1 MKIFIITLLLFF
13 SFLVTPLFPQ
23 FNDIVC
29 GSISTTE
36 NSPLFATVGGKYKP
50 SANLSGQFFRVLF
63 VFAQFQSDNEIIP
76 GWPKGSLPDWASN
89 IIDNVPASSYRQ
101 YTLSDYFK
109 RMSKGQFDF
118 IGDIHPNIITV
129 QTNKAY
135 DLANVDVI
143 NTLKTQMSD
152 FKRYENWGFANNAFY
167 FNERNADAYLDM
179 IIIVYRWAEYSWF
192 GIKGG
197 VANLGFS
204 SDLTMP
210 DGTKIR
216 GSGVNVLGS
225 GITSKIGKWT
235 DAFNITTHFAH
246 EYGHY
251 LFGNG
256 HPAMGGLMM
265 GDPWAY
271 HGTYAMNAWER
282 ERLGYITLSNMYN
295 GQPKTINDYVTVGDA
310 IRINTNSSDPNE
322 YLILENHQRLN
333 YFDQVIRGGALEG
346 AMDPNATLGKGLYVW
361 YYKNGSIY
369 PPQVWSIQADGAFN
383 WQFVEYRTL
392 VGWGGPGQPDPV
404 KPVLDRGTSYRNL
417 PNNQVNEA
425 GRCDRNRLYFQSPTG
440 WTEEYRWWD
449 RDASGN
455 LIISREPLGDET
467 DAFKIGYNDQI
478 TPWSNPSSTKTSGAT
493 NISLK
498 ITNES
503 NNAIELM
510 YYNTYEGALNLP
522 PSKPQNLKV
531 TASSTNHPQL
541 TWEANLEP
549 DKSYYKV
556 YKYSYSELGWQF
568 LGIATTPYYQD
579 VSETFCQPGQQ
590 CLGHNVMYRV
600 TCLDTQSKESLPSDH
615 VTAYVRG
622 ANQEK
627 IVVNPP
633 IQNLPSEYS
642 LSSNYPNPF
651 NPTTI
656 INYAVKEAGLVSIKV
671 YDILGSEIKTL
682 VNETKEAG
690 EYAVEFKA
698 STLPSGIYIYT
709 MQVNDF
715 SSSKKMLLMK

>member
-29 GSISTTE
+29 GSTSTTE

-216 GSGVNVLGS
+216 GSGVNDLGS

-256 HPAMGGLMM
+256 HTAMGGLMM

-568 LGIATTPYYQD
+568 LGIAATPYY
-579 VSETFCQPGQQ
+579 
-590 CLGHNVMYRV
+590 
-600 TCLDTQSKESLPSDH
+600 
-615 VTAYVRG
+615 
-622 ANQEK
+622 
-627 IVVNPP
+627 
-633 IQNLPSEYS
+633 
-642 LSSNYPNPF
+642 
-651 NPTTI
+651 
-656 INYAVKEAGLVSIKV
+656 
-671 YDILGSEIKTL
+671 
-682 VNETKEAG
+682 
-690 EYAVEFKA
+690 
-698 STLPSGIYIYT
+698 
-709 MQVNDF
+709 
-715 SSSKKMLLMK
+715 